1 MRGWRQGLA
10 AGVHRALR
18 WARSS
23 RWDLVWATFVVIN
36 LAVMRLVPQWGTV
49 PFLAIWV
56 SLTVIYGFRL
66 WRLQP
71 AILTLTVVTLATGA
85 IIGIEV
91 INGQQDA
98 DYLAEVP
105 LIALMFLVM
114 VWHGRRRVSA
124 VEGRLAAMEEVQ
136 RVSQENLRLLEQ
148 QRLFLLDAA
157 HELGTPITV
166 ALGHAELIE
175 QAVTD
180 QLIAEDA
187 RVIVGELGRMRRLA
201 SRLLLLTSAG
211 TPGFLHL
218 APVAADTVLMEALSR
233 WGYTPRRWRLGEVAE
248 ATVLGDHDRLAV
260 ALDALIENA
269 VAHTEA
275 DDLIELSARVEGS
288 QAVLAVTDSG
298 CGIPEEDLARIFSRF
313 SRATPYRSRE
323 SGGFGLGLPV
333 VAAIAEAHHGSVR
346 VTSSVGRGST
356 FELVV
361 PTTGET
367 ANGSEPSRVR
377 SGKSSLS
384 RTYGCYSR
392 ASATRRRAPASPR
405 RASSWAGRCRPQARP

>member
-1 MRGWRQGLA
+1 MRGWRPGLA
-10 AGVHRALR
+10 AGLRRVLR

-23 RWDLVWATFVVIN
+23 RWDIIWVAFVVAN
-36 LAVMRLVPQWGTV
+36 LTVMKLEPEWGTV

-105 LIALMFLVM
+105 LVALMFLVM
-114 VWHGRRRVSA
+114 VWHGRRRQSA
-124 VEGRLAAMEEVQ
+124 VEERLAALDELQ
-136 RVSQENLRLLEQ
+136 RVSQDNLRLLEQ

-175 QAVTD
+175 QSVTD
-180 QLIAEDA
+180 QLVAEDA
-187 RVIVGELGRMRRLA
+187 RVVVGELSRMRRLA
-201 SRLLLLTSAG
+201 ARLLLLTSAG
-211 TPGFLHL
+211 NPGFLDL
-218 APVAADTVLMEALSR
+218 APVAVDTVVMEALSR

-260 ALDALIENA
+260 AMDALIENA

-275 DDLIELSARVEGS
+275 DDLIELSARIEGGH
-288 QAVLAVTDSG
+288 AVLAVTDSG
-298 CGIPEEDLARIFSRF
+298 CGIPAEDLGRIFGRF
-313 SRATPYRSRE
+313 ARATPYRSRE
-323 SGGFGLGLPV
+323 AGGFGLGLPV

-356 FELVV
+356 FEVVV

-367 ANGSEPSRVR
+367 PNGAQSPTVR

-384 RTYGCYSR
+384 RTYASDSR
-392 ASATRRRAPASPR
+392 ASATRRRAPAAPR
-405 RASSWAGRCRPQARP
+405 RAS

>member
-10 AGVHRALR
+10 PGLRRALR

-23 RWDLVWATFVVIN
+23 KWDLIWAAFVAIN
-36 LAVMRLVPQWGTV
+36 LAAMKLVPEWGTV

-71 AILTLTVVTLATGA
+71 AILTLGVVTIATGA

-91 INGQQDA
+91 LNGEQDA

-180 QLIAEDA
+180 KLVAEDA

-201 SRLLLLTSAG
+201 ARLLLLTSAG
-211 TPGFLHL
+211 TPGFLDM
-218 APVAADTVLMEALSR
+218 APVAVDTVVMEALSR

-248 ATVLGDHDRLAV
+248 ATILGDSDRLAV
-260 ALDALIENA
+260 AMDALVENA

-275 DDLIELSARVEGS
+275 DDLIELSARVEGG

-298 CGIPEEDLARIFSRF
+298 CGIPEEDLDRIFGRF
-313 SRATPYRSRE
+313 SRATPYRARE

-333 VAAIAEAHHGSVR
+333 VAAIAEAHHGTVR
-346 VTSSVGRGST
+346 VTSSVGSGST

-361 PTTGET
+361 PTTAET
-367 ANGSEPSRVR
+367 ANGSEPSTVR

-384 RTYGCYSR
+384 RTYGCDSR
-392 ASATRRRAPASPR
+392 AHHHGPPKCGPPR
-405 RASSWAGRCRPQARP
+405 